1 MKYTLPFLLG
11 AVFALVVILAIN
23 ARKNNNKTFDERQL
37 AARADAFKYGFFAI
51 LIYVAT
57 SEMTTIL
64 LEKDWIT
71 PGCNLAFAVSIAA
84 IAFAVTCI
92 IKEAYLGLDQNAK
105 STIITSSIISV
116 ANIVMGFLHM
126 EEANFIIINNGC
138 LDLDVNLV
146 VGFALLIVTI
156 VFIIHTTINRKRE
169 ENYEES

>member
-23 ARKNNNKTFDERQL
+23 ARKCNNRTFDERQL
-37 AARADAFKYGFFAI
+37 SGRADAFKYGFFTL
-51 LIYVAT
+51 LIYVAA

-64 LEKDWIT
+64 LEKEWIT
-71 PGCNLAFAVSIAA
+71 PSCNLAFAVSIAA

-92 IKEAYLGLDQNAK
+92 IKGAYLGLNQNAK

-116 ANIVMGFLHM
+116 ANIIMGFLHI
-126 EEANFIIINNGC
+126 EEKKFVIINNGC

-146 VGFALLIVTI
+146 VGLALLIVTI
-156 VFIIHTTINRKRE
+156 VFIIHTTIIRRSE